1 MEAVATVMALQT
13 GMVRL
18 RCGVVFACAGGTR
31 ACGVPCGSTD
41 APYLPQLHPN
51 PNLKNPD
58 PAVDLKIVV
67 GATAQKHAV
76 RCAATRRIWPRVL
89 RLRSSVSSASRAVC
103 SRRPRARVVTQVDVA
118 LSNSF
123 GFGGHN
129 SCILFTGF
137 KP

>member
-1 MEAVATVMALQT
+1 MLQHFIASAARLTRIALPGHLLGAAGAVEAVATIMALQT
-13 GMVRL
+13 GM
-18 RCGVVFACAGGTR
+18 
-31 ACGVPCGSTD
+31 
-41 APYLPQLHPN
+41 LHPN

-58 PAVDLKIVV
+58 PKVDLNVLV

-76 RCAATRRIWPRVL
+76 RNRGNTLRACAIVHATLHAHRP
-89 RLRSSVSSASRAVC
+89 
-103 SRRPRARVVTQVDVA
+103 PRAQVDVA

-129 SCILFTGF
+129 SCILFAAY

>member
-1 MEAVATVMALQT
+1 MLTRPAL
-13 GMVRL
+13 
-18 RCGVVFACAGGTR
+18 
-31 ACGVPCGSTD
+31 
-41 APYLPQLHPN
+41 YLAQLHPN

-67 GATAQKHAV
+67 GASAQKHAV
-76 RCAATRRIWPRVL
+76 RCAAARCV
-89 RLRSSVSSASRAVC
+89 RLRC
-103 SRRPRARVVTQVDVA
+103 SCPRDNTAGSTLLIHTSTDAAPRALAQVDVA

-129 SCILFTGF
+129 SCILFSAF